1 VSAFTP
7 QLRPL
12 SIGEIL
18 DVGFRLFRERF
29 RTLMACVLVPV
40 VPLSIL
46 STIVVGVI
54 DDTAYDVN
62 APARESSSADVANLI
77 DNLLGGAAAAIAIA
91 ACFRV
96 ISSAYLGQRADAGE
110 SLRYGL
116 SRLIPL
122 VAAYLAISIG
132 VGLGLVALVVPG
144 IFLAVKWSMTF
155 PVIVAERAGA
165 FQAMRRSWE
174 LTRGRWWRVCGAL
187 LVVVLISFVLA
198 FVILVAFGAAIA
210 SSDSI
215 SEALFAI
222 LITAATIGVLTVLY
236 PLTAAV
242 VTVVYY
248 DLRVRNEGFELQ
260 QLARASAFGAA
271 PERPE
276 LPG

>member
-91 ACFRV
+91 ARFRV

>member
-12 SIGEIL
+12 SIGEL
-18 DVGFRLFRERF
+18 LETGFRLFRERF
-29 RTLMACVLVPV
+29 GTLMACVLVPV

-46 STIVVGVI
+46 STVIVAAV

-62 APARESSSADVANLI
+62 APAGDSSSVEVANLV

-96 ISSAYLGQRADAGE
+96 ISSAYLGERTGAGD

-116 SRLIPL
+116 SRLVPL
-122 VAAYLAISIG
+122 VVAYLAISLG
-132 VGLGLVALVVPG
+132 VGVGLVALVIPG

-165 FQAMRRSWE
+165 FPAMRRSWE
-174 LTRGRWWRVCGAL
+174 LTRGHWWRVFGTL

-198 FVILVAFGAAIA
+198 FLILVAFGAAIA

-215 SEALFAI
+215 SEAAFAI
-222 LITAATIGVLTVLY
+222 LITVATIGVLTVLY
-236 PLTAAV
+236 PLTASV

-248 DLRVRNEGFELQ
+248 DLRVRNQGFELQ
-260 QLARASAFGAA
+260 QLVRSAGFGAA
-271 PERPE
+271 PERPVF
-276 LPG
+276 PA